1 MGRLGVGVEWG
12 EEWGGELLGMKERER
27 IYIYMGCGVVFDF
40 FPSSSSFCG
49 KGKIF
54 FSSSLEKESIRYFS
68 FKAKKMSENRGT
80 EVFLPV

>member
-40 FPSSSSFCG
+40 FSFFFLWQGVDFFFFFFG
-49 KGKIF
+49 KRIDSLF
-54 FSSSLEKESIRYFS
+54 FFQS
-68 FKAKKMSENRGT
+68 KKD
-80 EVFLPV
+80 V